1 MATRTRKKKGDKHYV
16 NNKEFL
22 GAMVEWNKTFD
33 LEKGDQVP
41 PVTNYIAECFLK
53 IATHLSYRP
62 NFINYTFIPTQRN
75 TMIPNTTS

>member
-1 MATRTRKKKGDKHYV
+1 MASKASKKPHYV

-41 PVTNYIAECFLK
+41 PVTNYIAHPVPNLFILFL
-53 IATHLSYRP
+53 ITYAAS
-62 NFINYTFIPTQRN
+62 
-75 TMIPNTTS
+75 SV